1 MRVMGV
7 VAILLAAILRVS
19 SASGQS
25 DPAATQTIHPGTLY
39 LVGYSHLDTEWRWT
53 YPTVIAHYIPNTMRA
68 NFRLFGK
75 YPHFIFNWTG
85 ANRYRLMKEYYPADF
100 AKLKQYV
107 VTGRW
112 FPAGSSWEECL
123 ADEPSAESLVRQVL
137 YGNEFFRREFG
148 NASNELMLPD
158 TFGFPASLPTILAHC
173 GLKGFSTQ
181 KLTWGSAVGIPFN
194 IGKWIGPDGRWIVA
208 VMDAGSYNMAVQSD
222 PATSPAWTRR
232 MEANGK
238 RDGVYVD
245 YRYYGVGDRG
255 GSPDEKSVRQVE
267 RAVADNGP
275 IKVISATAAQM
286 FDDLTPRQLAA
297 LPTYQGDLLLTQH
310 SAGTPSSQAFQ
321 KWLNRKNELLAD
333 DAERASVA
341 AELLGAV
348 PYPREKITDA
358 WHLLLAGQFHDI
370 LAGTCLPKAIDFAWN
385 DGLLARNELTAVRN
399 DAVGAVSRALDTRVD
414 GAALVVYNPLSVERE
429 DVVEAEVHFAG
440 GVPKAVQAI
449 GADGRSAPAQIL
461 ATDGDGARVA
471 VLARVPSI
479 GFVVYDVQA
488 ASEIPKGALS
498 VTPES
503 LDNERYRV
511 TLNAGGDVARIFD
524 KRAKRELLAS
534 PVRLAFLHDTPKQ
547 YPAWN
552 VDYQDRIAPPYS
564 HVEGP
569 AEVRVVE
576 SGPVRVAVEVRRES
590 QGSTIVQTIRLSAGE
605 AGNRV
610 EFDTHLDWHTAASDL
625 KATFP
630 LTVSN
635 SMATYNWEAGTVERG
650 NNDPKKYEVP
660 SHQWFDLTDRDGSY
674 GVSVLEDCKYAS
686 DKPDDSTLR
695 LTLLR
700 TPGVHESYTDQA
712 TQDFGRH
719 HVLYALEGHSG
730 DWREGDTQWEAM
742 RLNQSLSAFVAP
754 KHEGGLGKS
763 FSLLSLNTRQ
773 VAVRALKLAEDG
785 DRIIVRLQELTGRPA
800 AGVKIVGV
808 APSDQS
814 FEEVDGQERN
824 IGRSDGMIDMA
835 AYGLR
840 AFSIEPWQLN
850 HGEKIPPPDSRPLT
864 LPFNVEVVT
873 TPIVA
878 DAPATQPASRSKSA
892 IGFDADGRTIP
903 AEMLPSMLRCE
914 GVAFNFGAAGSSN
927 AVACRGQT
935 IALPPGRINRVYLLA
950 AASDGEAKVVFHAGD
965 RPINLTIQDWG
976 GYIGQPDDRIW
987 KGSNYPEADYE
998 WHNRFAGIA
1007 PGFVRPDP
1015 VAWYSSHRHAPD
1027 GSNEIY
1033 NYCYLFKYR
1042 IDFPNKAATLSL
1054 PNEPRVKIL
1063 AATAAYNENDAIV
1076 ALSQQWPWEGITL
1089 SNPQ

>member
-1 MRVMGV
+1 MFAVLL
-7 VAILLAAILRVS
+7 VAVLRVS
-19 SASGQS
+19 SAHGQS
-25 DPAATQTIHPGTLY
+25 EPATTQPIHPGTLY

-68 NFRLFGK
+68 NFQLFEK
-75 YPHFIFNWTG
+75 YPDFIFNWTG

-100 AKLKQYV
+100 AKVKQYV
-107 VTGRW
+107 AAGRW

-148 NASNELMLPD
+148 KASNEFMLPD

-208 VMDAGSYNMAVQSD
+208 VMDAGGYTTRVKTD
-222 PATSPAWTRR
+222 PTTSPSWTDRV
-232 MEANGK
+232 EANGE

-255 GSPDEKSVRQVE
+255 GSPDEKSVQEVE
-267 RAVADNGP
+267 HAVKENAP

-286 FDDLTPRQLAA
+286 FDDLTPKQLAA

-310 SAGTPSSQAFQ
+310 SAGTPTSQAFQ

-341 AELLGAV
+341 AELLGAA
-348 PYPREKITDA
+348 PYPLEKITDA
-358 WHLLLAGQFHDI
+358 WHLILAGQFHDI
-370 LAGTCLPKAIDFAWN
+370 LAGTCVPKAIDYAWN

-399 DAVGAVSRALDTRVD
+399 DAIGAVSRALDTRVD
-414 GAALVVYNPLSVERE
+414 GTALVVYNPLSVRRQ
-429 DVVEAEVHFAG
+429 DVVEAEIHFAG

-449 GADGRSAPAQIL
+449 GPDGRSAPAQIL
-461 ATDGDGARVA
+461 ATSGDNVRVA
-471 VLARVPSI
+471 VLATVPSI
-479 GFVVYDVQA
+479 GFAVYDVQA
-488 ASEIPKGALS
+488 ASEAPRDALS
-498 VTPES
+498 VTPHS
-503 LDNERYRV
+503 LENERYRV
-511 TLNAGGDVARIFD
+511 RLDAAGDVVEIFD
-524 KRAKRELLAS
+524 KTANRELLAS
-534 PVRLAFLHDTPKQ
+534 PARLAFLHDTPQQ

-552 VDYQDRIAPPYS
+552 VDYKDRVAPPYAY
-564 HVEGP
+564 VAGP
-569 AEVRVVE
+569 AGIRVVE
-576 SGPVRVAVEVRRES
+576 SGPVRVAVEVRRAS

-610 EFDTHLDWHTAASDL
+610 EFDTHIDWHTPASDL

-630 LTVSN
+630 LAVSN
-635 SMATYNWEAGTVERG
+635 PLATYNWEAGTIQRG

-700 TPGVHESYTDQA
+700 TPGVHEAFTDQA

-742 RLNQSLSAFVAP
+742 RLNQPLSAFVSP

-785 DRIIVRLQELTGRPA
+785 DRLIVRLQELSGRPA
-800 AGVKIVGV
+800 AGVNIRRA
-808 APSDQS
+808 APSDQNL
-814 FEEVDGQERN
+814 EEVDGQERD
-824 IGRSDGMIDMA
+824 IARSSGTINMP

-840 AFSIEPWQLN
+840 AFSIDPWSLN
-850 HGEKIPPPDSRPLT
+850 HGQRIPPPSSQPLA
-864 LPFNVEVVT
+864 LPFNVDVVT
-873 TPIVA
+873 PTRPA
-878 DAPATQPASRSKSA
+878 SSNKPAT
-892 IGFDADGRTIP
+892 GFDSDGRTIP
-903 AEMLPSMLRCE
+903 AEMLPSTLRCE
-914 GVAFNFGAAGSSN
+914 GVTFNFGAAGSPN
-927 AVACRGQT
+927 AVSCRGQK
-935 IALPPGRINRVYLLA
+935 IALPPGSINRVYLLA
-950 AASDGEAKVVFHAGD
+950 AASNGEAKVTFHIGD
-965 RPINLTIQDWG
+965 QPIDLTIQDWG
-976 GYIGQPDDRIW
+976 GYIGLPDDRIW

-1033 NYCYLFKYR
+1033 DYCYLFKYR
-1042 IDFPNKAATLSL
+1042 IDLPVNARTLTL
-1054 PNEPRVKIL
+1054 PDEPRVKIL
-1063 AATAAYNENDAIV
+1063 AATAAYNENDAV
-1076 ALSQQWPWEGITL
+1076 AAPPPQWPWDGITL
-1089 SNPQ
+1089 SNPR